1 MIYSRSI
8 IALFFCFLIVC
19 GCSSNP
25 KDVSIGN
32 NLGAPSINDP
42 FETINRVTFSF
53 NSMFDKTFVRPT
65 ALVYR
70 GVVPEFMRN
79 RITYSLNNLSMP
91 VTAVNNLLQG
101 ELRKAGVASSRFVIN
116 STLGILGLFDPA
128 SSFGLKADNE
138 DFGQTLAVWGIPS
151 GPYIVLPFLG
161 PSSPR
166 DFTGLLSTSL
176 LDPMY
181 QVGNSSNQTA
191 FRSYRMG
198 VGVVDFRSQNIEIF
212 DDLQNNSLDYYAAV
226 RSFYNQSRESQSA
239 NNLETASE
247 LENDIFDEFEDLE
260 LDDSYIGPNIEIEY
274 SND

>member
-1 MIYSRSI
+1 MIYSRPI
-8 IALFFCFLIVC
+8 IALIFCLLLIC

-25 KDVSIGN
+25 KDIALNS
-32 NLGAPSINDP
+32 NLSSPSIDDP
-42 FETINRVTFSF
+42 FETVNRVTFSF
-53 NSMFDKTFVRPT
+53 NSIFDKTIIRPT

-70 GVVPEFMRN
+70 GVVPGFMRN

-101 ELRKAGVASSRFVIN
+101 EISKAGIASSRFIIN
-116 STLGILGLFDPA
+116 STIGLLGLFDPA
-128 SSFGLKADNE
+128 SSFGLVAENE
-138 DFGQTLAVWGIPS
+138 DFGQTLAVWGVPS

-176 LDPMY
+176 IDPMY
-181 QVGNSSNQTA
+181 QIGSSSNQTA
-191 FRSYRMG
+191 FRNYRMG

-239 NNLETASE
+239 NNLESSSI
-247 LENDIFDEFEDLE
+247 LEDDIFDEFENFE
-260 LDDSYIGPNIEIEY
+260 FDDSYIGPDVEIEY
-274 SND
+274 SSD